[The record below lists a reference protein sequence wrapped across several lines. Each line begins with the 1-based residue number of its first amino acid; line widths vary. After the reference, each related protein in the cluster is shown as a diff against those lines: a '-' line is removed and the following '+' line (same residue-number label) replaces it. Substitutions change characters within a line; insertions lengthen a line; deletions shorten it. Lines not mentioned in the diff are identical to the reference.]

1 MKTEKR
7 FIYADN
13 AATSP
18 LSAKALEA
26 MMPYLSEQYANTS
39 QPYSFARKAKKEMQ
53 EARETIASCIGAKPS
68 EIYFTSGGSESNNWV
83 INGAID
89 FEMEIVTSLIEH
101 HSILRAVE
109 HASRIGNHATY
120 LPVSS
125 TGIVELPKLK
135 ESIVHQGTLVSIML
149 ANNEIG
155 TIQHISELANYT
167 HDHNGFFHTDAV
179 QAIGHV
185 RVDVKSLGVDMLS
198 ASAHKF
204 NGPKGVGFL
213 YVREGL
219 KWPNLIYGGS
229 QEFGLRAGTENVA
242 GIIGMAVALKENVDS
257 LADNIIHLRELEDI
271 LLQTLSSK
279 GVLYKRNGDIRHI
292 PGNIS
297 LSFKGY
303 EGEMLLHRLDLKGI
317 MVSTGSACN
326 SKDIQ
331 ISHVLRAIGL
341 SEDEAIGTIRVSLG
355 HQNSPEDAKD
365 IAEAI
370 ASLVSD
376 SQCENQTDNEET
388 LSKQK
393 SSYHNIAV
401 DTPYETPIVNSK
413 SLRFYISTI
422 GCNAVGRLQSDG
434 KIVIL
439 RGSILRE
446 DVTSSFKRMEFRN
459 NILRD
464 YCEKIEGGYRTKTE
478 LPPLSPSAASGL
490 VQGRSS
496 NGKRDWLDIDGKPLS
511 LYIADF

>member
-1 MKTEKR
+1 MAEKR

-18 LSAKALEA
+18 LSPKAVEA
-26 MMPYLSEQYANTS
+26 MMPYLSEQFANAS
-39 QPYSFARKAKKEMQ
+39 QPYSFARQTKKALQ

-89 FEMEIVTSLIEH
+89 FEMEIVTSSIEH

-109 HASRIGNHATY
+109 HASRIGNHVTY

-125 TGIVELPKLK
+125 SGIVELQQLK
-135 ESIVHQGTLVSIML
+135 EAITSPGTLVSVML

-155 TIQHISELANYT
+155 TIQHIVDLAKYT
-167 HDHNGFFHTDAV
+167 HECQGFFHTDAV
-179 QAIGHV
+179 QAVGHIKI
-185 RVDVKSLGVDMLS
+185 DVKSLEVDMLS

-213 YVREGL
+213 FVREGL
-219 KWPNLIYGGS
+219 KWPNLIYGGN
-229 QEFGLRAGTENVA
+229 QEFELRAGTENVA
-242 GIIGMAVALKENVDS
+242 GIVGMAVALKEKVDY

-271 LLQTLSSK
+271 LLQTLTSN
-279 GVLYKRNGDIRHI
+279 GVSYHRNGDIRHI

-317 MVSTGSACN
+317 MVSTGSACD
-326 SKDIQ
+326 SKNTQ
-331 ISHVLRAIGL
+331 ISHVLEAIGL
-341 SEDEAIGTIRVSLG
+341 PKDEAIGTIRISLG
-355 HQNSPEDAKD
+355 DINTREDAIN

-370 ASLVSD
+370 AALVSD
-376 SQCENQTDNEET
+376 NQSHNKTDNKEKPT
-388 LSKQK
+388 AQISK
-393 SSYHNIAV
+393 YDNAV
-401 DTPYETPIVNSK
+401 DIDDGTPIVNSNSHK
-413 SLRFYISTI
+413 FCISTI
-422 GCNAVGRLQSDG
+422 GCNAVGRLLSDG
-434 KIVIL
+434 KIVVL
-439 RGSILRE
+439 KGSILRE
-446 DVTSSFKRMEFRN
+446 DVTPTFKRVEFRN
-459 NILRD
+459 NILQD
-464 YCEKIEGGYRTKTE
+464 YCEKIEGGYRTKTD

-496 NGKRDWLDIDGKPLS
+496 NGKRDWLDINGKPLA
-511 LYIADF
+511 LYLTDF